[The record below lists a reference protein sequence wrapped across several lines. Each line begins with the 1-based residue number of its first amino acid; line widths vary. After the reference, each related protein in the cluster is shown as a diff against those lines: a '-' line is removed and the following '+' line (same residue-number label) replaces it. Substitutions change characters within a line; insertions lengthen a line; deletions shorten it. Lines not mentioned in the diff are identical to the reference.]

1 MATAKTAPGG
11 SETQVNLSGTKVR
24 QLLANGE
31 LPPPEFSRP
40 EVAKI
45 LIEVMKR

>member
-11 SETQVNLSGTKVR
+11 PETQVNLSGTRVR
-24 QLLANGE
+24 EMLANGE

-40 EVAKI
+40 AVAEV
-45 LIEVMKR
+45 LIAAMKR